1 MAVGQTSFKT
11 SRQGL
16 FAFFLYIAA
25 VVSLSSG
32 DVGVCPNF
40 GSNLT
45 IAFLHD
51 PPYAKANS
59 TKRHGLLYDFVQAGL
74 GRCFRHYSCNMKTI
88 HWREVFSEETLST
101 LTLDE
106 NTDIAIPITS
116 SLYSSLTDK
125 LTNSRNTNVTLV
137 TVVKSPGLALVIDY
151 YACKMRIEKM
161 TTDTILSAWPV
172 CAVILLLAGISG
184 ISIWALVSHYMG
196 LI

>member
-1 MAVGQTSFKT
+1 MAVGQTSFKP
-11 SRQGL
+11 QLGL
-16 FAFFLYIAA
+16 FAFVLYIAA

-32 DVGVCPNF
+32 AVGVCPNF
-40 GSNLT
+40 GSNFVV
-45 IAFLHD
+45 AFLHD

-74 GRCFRHYSCNMKTI
+74 GHCFHHYRCDMKTI

-116 SLYSSLTDK
+116 SLYSSLTDE

-151 YACKMRIEKM
+151 YACKMKIEKM

-184 ISIWALVSHYMG
+184 ISIWALVSHY
-196 LI
+196 

>member
-1 MAVGQTSFKT
+1 MAVGQTFKP
-11 SRQGL
+11 RLGL
-16 FAFFLYIAA
+16 FAFFLYIAS

-40 GSNLT
+40 GSNFT
-45 IAFLHD
+45 VAFLHD

-116 SLYSSLTDK
+116 SLYSSLTEE
-125 LTNSRNTNVTLV
+125 LAANSRNTRVTLV